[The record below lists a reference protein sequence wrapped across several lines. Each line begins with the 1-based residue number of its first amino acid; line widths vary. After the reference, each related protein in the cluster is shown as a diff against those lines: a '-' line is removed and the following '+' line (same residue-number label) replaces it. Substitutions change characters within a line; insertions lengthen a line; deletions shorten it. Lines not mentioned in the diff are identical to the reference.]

1 MYKKIKSI
9 EISATVIK
17 FETDEF
23 KGTVR
28 SPAPFNFDS
37 KLSKQRLEYDCND
50 NYKVVIFKNNLVIYD
65 YQDVVLKFYIPNPV
79 RYYIIKDV
87 KTKGLF
93 SLEYRKHLRGDYDCD
108 KHVLVNMNGI
118 DTENN
123 SAFDRIVKK
132 VGKYSKGIYKQPI
145 LIIFYD
151 AQDDLIR
158 YSIVSENIVVESG
171 CETYDEQKDTLEE
184 LPNIFDTDDAE

>member
-9 EISATVIK
+9 EISANVIK

-23 KGTVR
+23 KGSVR

-37 KLSKQRLEYDCND
+37 KLSNQRLEYDCND
-50 NYKVVIFKNNLVIYD
+50 DYKVVIFKNNLVVYQW
-65 YQDVVLKFYIPNPV
+65 QDVVLKFYLPNTV

-87 KTKGLF
+87 KTKGVF

-118 DTENN
+118 DTESNP
-123 SAFDRIVKK
+123 AFDRIVKK
-132 VGKYSKGIYKQPI
+132 VGKYSKGVYKQPI
-145 LIIFYD
+145 LIVFYD

-158 YSIVSENIVVESG
+158 YSIVSENVVVESG
-171 CETYDEQKDTLEE
+171 CETYDERKDPLEE